1 MTTHP
6 VRQKDSCTLF
16 YILWYTYQYNI
27 TNCVLCIFIFL
38 FHFDKITA
46 GGGNQQPSFPA
57 CETDKVGPWSKALGA
72 EGATYVEQCVCTG
85 ASATAV
91 STCSAGSTCSSK
103 ATTADTVCSCTP
115 SATTICYEMK
125 STAEGNE
132 GKLMQMMSYRPGCFD
147 IGTVMSMKIGCAATG
162 TDAQLQLFKGKG
174 CAAGSEYTDA
184 EAKAA
189 MGEDATSI
197 MPLSSAWVVNKNEAT
212 TFTRYS
218 STCYGGVQHADSTA
232 AAAAETAAAAP
243 APGPSGEL
251 SLGSST
257 SVGFAAVVLVAA
269 AALANFL

>member
-1 MTTHP
+1 MVVSFQDVTFEKEVHF
-6 VRQKDSCTLF
+6 RSYCCL
-16 YILWYTYQYNI
+16 
-27 TNCVLCIFIFL
+27 FIFLLL

-46 GGGNQQPSFPA
+46 GGQQPSFPV
-57 CETDKVGPWSKALGA
+57 CETDKVGLYSKALGA
-72 EGATYVEQCVCTG
+72 EGATYWEPCMCTG

-91 STCSAGSTCSSK
+91 SMCSAGSTCSSK

-162 TDAQLQLFKGKG
+162 TDAQQQMFKGKG

-189 MGEDATSI
+189 MGEDSTSI

-212 TFTRYS
+212 SSTRYS
-218 STCYGGVQHADSTA
+218 STCYGGVQHANSTA